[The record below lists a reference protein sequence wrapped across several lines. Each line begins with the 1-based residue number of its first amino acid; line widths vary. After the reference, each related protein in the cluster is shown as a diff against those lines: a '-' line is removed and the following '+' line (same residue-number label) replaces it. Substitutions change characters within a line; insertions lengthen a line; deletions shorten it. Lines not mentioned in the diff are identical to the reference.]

1 MIFHIAHR
9 SDWDSAVVSGD
20 YRVSSR
26 GRTIDD
32 EGFIHASTAEQLSAT
47 AIRFYADD
55 PEPLVVLGVDEDR
68 IAASGVELRWEGGS
82 ELFPHIY
89 GAIVPQWVTAV
100 HDAAFVYGRFVVNS

>member
-26 GRTIDD
+26 GKTIDD

-55 PEPLVVLGVDEDR
+55 SQPLVVLGLDEVR
-68 IAASGVELRWEGGS
+68 IAASGVELRWEGGT
-82 ELFPHIY
+82 ERFPHIY
-89 GAIVPQWVTAV
+89 GVIVPQWVTAV
-100 HDAAFVYGRFVVNS
+100 HDAAFVDGTFVVNS